1 MAIIENAE
9 LWFAKLDPARPDPSF
24 DKENPSWQVQI
35 RTADKK
41 VAKQWKDMNLNVK
54 PLKRK
59 KVDESGEVVRDELDE
74 PIYEPMVD
82 DKGRPYFGV
91 NLSKKSKKKDKTAN
105 NPVNV
110 IAGDLSPVDPRT
122 IGNGSVG
129 NVRVYQYETKD
140 AKGEP
145 RISSMLMSI
154 QVTLLKEYEP
164 KSSQD
169 EFAPTAY
176 KVVKVADNQENEGM
190 SSVSK
195 GKNKPAED
203 IDEDELAF

>member
-9 LWFAKLDPARPDPSF
+9 LWFAKLDPARPDPTF
-24 DKENPSWQVQI
+24 DKDNPSWQVQI

-41 VAKQWKDMNLNVK
+41 VAKQWKDMNLNVR

-59 KVDESGEVVRDELDE
+59 KVDESGEVIRDDFDE
-74 PIYEPMVD
+74 PIFEPLTD
-82 DKGRPYFGV
+82 EKGRPYFAV
-91 NLSKKSKKKDKTAN
+91 NLSKKLKKKDNTLN
-105 NPVNV
+105 NPVKV
-110 IAGDLSPVDPRT
+110 MAGDLSDIDPRK

-164 KSSQD
+164 RTFQD
-169 EFAPTAY
+169 EFTPTKF
-176 KVVKVADNQENEGM
+176 KVIKVADNQDEDEM
-190 SSVSK
+190 SSIPKGKVSK
-195 GKNKPAED
+195 TE
-203 IDEDELAF
+203 DEDELAF